1 MQVPYEKVIRKWHWS
16 DKYQICWRVALTEEE
31 QPLSFELYVD
41 SLSTSAPISFIYIE
55 ELSNY
60 GEDGRNSVKI
70 TDWEVLDPNEN
81 RGIGSMLLR
90 EAILECRHRGVNR
103 ITGDLTYGDKDHF
116 DKLEYIYEKHGFTVC
131 FSDPDTIERNSNQI
145 KLGEVELTL

>member
-1 MQVPYEKVIRKWHWS
+1 MQVPYQKVIRKWHWS
-16 DKYQICWRVALTEEE
+16 DKYQACWRVALTEEE
-31 QPLSFELYVD
+31 QPLSFELYVG
-41 SLSTSAPISFIYIE
+41 SLSTSAAISFIYI

-60 GEDGRNSVKI
+60 GEDGRISVKI
-70 TDWEVLDPNEN
+70 TDWKVPDPYEN

-103 ITGDLTYGDKDHF
+103 ITGDLTDADKDHF

-131 FSDPDTIERNSNQI
+131 FFDPDTIERNSNKS